1 MFGLRQESMEGL
13 RRDKVGRMILS
24 AGSLKMALS
33 GYWVSRDPMI
43 QAWKLESTY
52 RWNSDEILVMI

>member
-1 MFGLRQESMEGL
+1 MEGL